1 MVFSEPEIAA
11 IDAYSLHTAAR
22 PIIVLN
28 PVKDDYYP
36 QRFDV
41 APELG
46 HLIMHHDAKPGG
58 KTAEAQA
65 NRFASEF
72 LMPAEQVAPFLPRSS
87 SGRGWSQLAE
97 LKEHWRVTLAALL
110 YRARALGVMSD
121 VPYRN
126 AMVGMS
132 QNGWRRSEPGR
143 VSSLEMPSHIAR
155 CLGGHGDS
163 GHR

>member
-1 MVFSEPEIAA
+1 MLALCPSPARRSPSRAAGEEVVFSEPEIAA

-46 HLIMHHDAKPGG
+46 RLIMHHDAKPGG

-121 VPYRN
+121 VPI
-126 AMVGMS
+126 AMRWLECLRTDGGDP
-132 QNGWRRSEPGR
+132 NR
-143 VSSLEMPSHIAR
+143 VVLAH
-155 CLGGHGDS
+155 
-163 GHR
+163 